1 MSADHG
7 QGVNAGAVGVDAFTG
22 LRGGDGGP
30 PFSREYVGD
39 LGAGPVRVRGADNDR
54 NPASSR
60 REASVGISMSCIV
73 VTRLPFRLEECRWAV
88 PPPSEPQRRHVGSQ
102 PSDAS
107 AWRCWSVS
115 WSVVAGAA
123 TGAQQ
128 LGPVRQVLRRRV
140 PRTRRSVRVLPPA
153 RFSTFAKV
161 TVRVSPTSGRW
172 MVRLESN
179 LPSRQGAFFA
189 INVEEQLRDRFCRHR
204 RCAYGSR

>member
-39 LGAGPVRVRGADNDR
+39 LGAGLPVRVWGADNDR

-73 VTRLPFRLEECRWAV
+73 VTRLPFRLEEYPGGQCRRRVSPSGGTWAH
-88 PPPSEPQRRHVGSQ
+88 S

-140 PRTRRSVRVLPPA
+140 PRTRRSA
-153 RFSTFAKV
+153 
-161 TVRVSPTSGRW
+161 
-172 MVRLESN
+172 
-179 LPSRQGAFFA
+179 
-189 INVEEQLRDRFCRHR
+189 
-204 RCAYGSR
+204 